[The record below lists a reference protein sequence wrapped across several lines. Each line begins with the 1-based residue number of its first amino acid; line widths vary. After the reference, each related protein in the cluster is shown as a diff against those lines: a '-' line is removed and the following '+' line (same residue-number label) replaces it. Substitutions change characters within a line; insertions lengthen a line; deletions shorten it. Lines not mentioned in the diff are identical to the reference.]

1 MSDYLSSIEVER
13 DSQKQKDVTDQEQP
27 VKLHGEIKVNMLEH
41 GTCSLFDHD

>member
-27 VKLHGEIKVNMLEH
+27 VKLPGEIN
-41 GTCSLFDHD
+41 TA